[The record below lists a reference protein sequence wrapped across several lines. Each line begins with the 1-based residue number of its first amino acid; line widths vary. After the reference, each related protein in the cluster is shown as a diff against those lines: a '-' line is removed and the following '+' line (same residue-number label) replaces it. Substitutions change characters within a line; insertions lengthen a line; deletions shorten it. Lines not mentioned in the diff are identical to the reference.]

1 MPCKSDQ
8 EAINCQEERLKAQE
22 EKAMAKILC
31 LKKQRALLK
40 KRQKEMTYHSVQF
53 LKELDVLEE
62 KERKEKEEQEQE
74 ATTMQ
79 PTSFNALFSK
89 IPQDP
94 SQEVQG
100 FACKTLQ
107 ASQGS

>member
-1 MPCKSDQ
+1 MPYKSDQ
-8 EAINCQEERLKAQE
+8 EAINHQEERLKAQE
-22 EKAMAKILC
+22 EEAIAKILC

-40 KRQKEMTYHSVQF
+40 KCQKEMTYYSVWF

-74 ATTMQ
+74 ATTTQ
-79 PTSFNALFSK
+79 PASFSALFSK

-100 FACKTLQ
+100 FAYKTL
-107 ASQGS
+107 